1 MSAQILSPF
10 NKLKIQDTSEVYS
23 FIVSGHFYGASTNTS
38 TFPASTLLANID
50 ALNSLEPS
58 FLMSLGDMFIDV
70 NEKYLKNY
78 RSSLFLRLKMPLINA
93 VGNHD
98 LANGNIY
105 EKEFGKTYFS
115 FLISTELF
123 IVLNTELDDGSIK
136 KEQLTF
142 FRDALNSARSENI
155 KNIFVFSHRPVW
167 AEQSSRYGKLFKDNT
182 RTSIGENN
190 FSSEVEPLLKEISK
204 AKNVFWLSG
213 SMGGG
218 PASFF
223 YDKDEETKIT
233 FIQTAI
239 RDLPRDAVLQ
249 VNVNNGGV
257 SFKGIS
263 LTGET
268 LKPIEDYNVLFW
280 TKTTPHE
287 EKFNFRLLPLMILQ
301 MLTHHFFWIGVI
313 TTLISCFLIL
323 LIIKRWKRKK

>member
-1 MSAQILSPF
+1 
-10 NKLKIQDTSEVYS
+10 
-23 FIVSGHFYGASTNTS
+23 
-38 TFPASTLLANID
+38 
-50 ALNSLEPS
+50 
-58 FLMSLGDMFIDV
+58 
-70 NEKYLKNY
+70 
-78 RSSLFLRLKMPLINA
+78 MPLINA